1 VKPIEQLWECSDAD
15 EWDKALKRYW
25 TFVKPQNLKLEQAF
39 DALELQRVRQLDP
52 RGWYDF
58 LDDEY
63 FRWKYTSPNR
73 LATTRARLRWY
84 IENDRLADL
93 DRIRRDLLILDT
105 DEIHSALALTLQIRG
120 LGPAGAS
127 GLLAVIYPAKFGT
140 ADQFVVKALQQVTSL
155 PEAPAFARMEPGS
168 LRDKDAV
175 LIIEVLRRKAAANN
189 RLFNSTAWTPRK
201 VDMVLWACRPAVS
214 P

>member
-39 DALELQRVRQLDP
+39 EALELQRVSQLDP

-84 IENDRLADL
+84 IENGRLADL
-93 DRIRRDLLILDT
+93 DRIRRDR
-105 DEIHSALALTLQIRG
+105 AVRARG
-120 LGPAGAS
+120 S
-127 GLLAVIYPAKFGT
+127 
-140 ADQFVVKALQQVTSL
+140 
-155 PEAPAFARMEPGS
+155 
-168 LRDKDAV
+168 
-175 LIIEVLRRKAAANN
+175 
-189 RLFNSTAWTPRK
+189 
-201 VDMVLWACRPAVS
+201 ACRANRMGRLRVRASCSQSRCIS
-214 P
+214 PSLLKTAISPSMIIGGPSLASPRRGVAN